1 MYIQTAASCLHHRF
15 AINQLCFDRCMTQY
29 KNLQRSLVWGHHNS
43 FDKTYV
49 LPCHEVVD
57 HSVNSCILSCVQ
69 CSIACGVWLFYLEP
83 NNYLMKQFKCCISW
97 VFPLVQF
104 ILYYIR
110 TYQTHYIIRALIP
123 YMSEQF
129 LSSWQELWKPCK
141 HSSQPLPPKFSS
153 VLVMKWSDWKPC
165 LKCLSYVGSPLIA
178 NIDGATLLQCSSLPK
193 IRIPKAN
200 GHNANGFN
208 GCVCML

>member
-1 MYIQTAASCLHHRF
+1 MYKTNIKVRRVAWFEDIMSVLTKQMSCL
-15 AINQLCFDRCMTQY
+15 AM
-29 KNLQRSLVWGHHNS
+29 K
-43 FDKTYV
+43 
-49 LPCHEVVD
+49 
-57 HSVNSCILSCVQ
+57 SCIIQSVLV
-69 CSIACGVWLFYLEP
+69 
-83 NNYLMKQFKCCISW
+83 SW
-97 VFPLVQF
+97 VVCNAHSCEACDSSIFRTPQLFNEPHTLHLMSFLVSSIYI
-104 ILYYIR
+104 ILYSC

-123 YMSEQF
+123 SMSEQF

-208 GCVCML
+208 GCVCMLQKQQPALPDPNCS